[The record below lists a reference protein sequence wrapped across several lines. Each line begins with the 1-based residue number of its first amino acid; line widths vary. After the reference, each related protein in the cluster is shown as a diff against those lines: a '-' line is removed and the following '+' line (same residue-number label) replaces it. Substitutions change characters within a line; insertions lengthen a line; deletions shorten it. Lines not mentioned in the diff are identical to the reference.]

1 MKLFICIQ
9 KDYLKLEELML
20 AFVERQLPG
29 ATLLEGRGMG
39 QAIGRDLP
47 VFANLMEMFPDA
59 EGDSHLLLF
68 IGDDEQVK
76 LCFELTSKICAQGR
90 GIAFSVP
97 IADIAYLGPQ
107 VGQAQGGGGEGP
119 EGPRE
124 QS

>member
-20 AFVERQLPG
+20 AFVEHQLPG

-47 VFANLMEMFPDA
+47 VFANLLEMFPDA

-76 LCFELTSKICAQGR
+76 LSFELTSKICGQGR
-90 GIAFSVP
+90 GIAFSLP
-97 IADIAYLGPQ
+97 IAEIAYLGPQ
-107 VGQAQGGGGEGP
+107 QAGELSASAQ
-119 EGPRE
+119 ED
-124 QS
+124 